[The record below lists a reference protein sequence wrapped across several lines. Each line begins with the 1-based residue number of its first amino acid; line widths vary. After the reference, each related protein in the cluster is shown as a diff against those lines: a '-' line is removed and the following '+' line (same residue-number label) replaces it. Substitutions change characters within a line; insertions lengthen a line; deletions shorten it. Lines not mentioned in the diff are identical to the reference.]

1 MRRAGAVL
9 APLLAVLVAGCGS
22 AELSDVQLRNRA
34 TRLCSTANR
43 QADRIVTPA
52 TPSAAVAYLDRGIAV
67 FRPELARLR
76 TLRPPSDLATVYRT
90 SVGAFSQELSALEL
104 TVRKLHG
111 GADPVSA
118 MRTLER
124 HLAPL
129 EATEDTAWTS
139 LHVPACIDR

>member
-34 TRLCSTANR
+34 TRLCSIANR

-52 TPSAAVAYLDRGIAV
+52 TPSAAIAYLDRGIAV

-76 TLRPPSDLATVYRT
+76 KIRPPSDLATVYRT
-90 SVGAFSQELSALEL
+90 SVGAFSQQLSELEL

-129 EATEDTAWTS
+129 EATEDRAWTS
-139 LHVPACIDR
+139 LDVPACVDR

>member
-34 TRLCSTANR
+34 TKLCSTANR

-52 TPSAAVAYLDRGIAV
+52 TPAVAIAYLDRGIAV

-90 SVGAFSQELSALEL
+90 SVGAFSQELSELEL

-129 EATEDTAWTS
+129 EASEDRAWTS
-139 LHVPACIDR
+139 LHVPACLDR